1 MHIYVRIVSWI
12 LWLSFCIQI
21 HAFKN
26 HFHQRSTNRIIKS
39 SPEKRFSVSRLNS
52 VPLFI
57 QIAPG
62 NQWGI
67 YATVAVSAATALR
80 LERKTKIGKSLS
92 GPVTAMLISAVLTN
106 IGVLPAEGS
115 IYIVSLQ
122 GFVLKLATPMLLF
135 GADLKK
141 IFRETGVMLKAF
153 VLGTVG
159 TMLGSFLG
167 FLLMSGSMRKIGV
180 DGDSWKIA
188 SALCAKNV
196 GGGLNFFAV
205 ADAVKLS
212 PSALATGLA
221 VDNLLGLLYFPY
233 ISWLGAPYDE
243 NKNNSY
249 DKDSSLRNVEGNA
262 ADKNEINLV
271 DNHDSLSNNACNGD
285 GSDFTGDNNNNKN
298 ENLDR
303 ISYNQLELSKSEV
316 FDDVST
322 VCADLS
328 HNESEDLDEVEKTT
342 IAIAFGLTIAAIAE
356 SIAKA
361 TGVPSIPISTLMTV
375 LIATVIPKELKSI
388 IISGELLG
396 KLLLLLFFASIGNI
410 HTYIHIHMN
419 IFTSGLHS

>member
-1 MHIYVRIVSWI
+1 MVMHSFTRAVSWTVWI
-12 LWLSFCIQI
+12 SFCIQI
-21 HAFKN
+21 HAFRLPSLY
-26 HFHQRSTNRIIKS
+26 RSIDGIIKS
-39 SPEKRFSVSRLNS
+39 TSEKRFSVNRLNS
-52 VPLFI
+52 IPPLF
-57 QIAPG
+57 QILPD

-80 LERKTKIGKSLS
+80 LERKTKVGKSLS

-106 IGVLPAEGS
+106 IGILPSEGS

-159 TMLGSFLG
+159 TMLGSLLG
-167 FLLMSGSMRKIGV
+167 FLLMGGSMRNIGI

-221 VDNLLGLLYFPY
+221 VDNLLGLLYFPF

-243 NKNNSY
+243 NKTKSYEIENVSNIKDDNISKNDLNLVENNDTLNSDY
-249 DKDSSLRNVEGNA
+249 CNDDKSSLIDGN
-262 ADKNEINLV
+262 KNK
-271 DNHDSLSNNACNGD
+271 
-285 GSDFTGDNNNNKN
+285 NNNNVNDVDKSYNNDN
-298 ENLDR
+298 EKLD
-303 ISYNQLELSKSEV
+303 NQLEISKSEDI
-316 FDDVST
+316 DDV
-322 VCADLS
+322 
-328 HNESEDLDEVEKTT
+328 EKMTL
-342 IAIAFGLTIAAIAE
+342 AIAFGFTISAIAE
-356 SIAKA
+356 SISKA
-361 TGVPSIPISTLMTV
+361 TGVYICISFEKYL
-375 LIATVIPKELKSI
+375 
-388 IISGELLG
+388 
-396 KLLLLLFFASIGNI
+396 
-410 HTYIHIHMN
+410 YIYN
-419 IFTSGLHS
+419 V